1 VYEVV
6 NLTPFQ
12 TAGAALIDLTGEYVW
27 VVIVKGTFRVE
38 DNGEIE
44 AAAAQQ
50 PVAHAPL
57 YRGAPGSSSLRMDAD
72 LCPAHP
78 GTDVTVDGH
87 AYAPGGRPIA
97 STDVSVRV
105 GALQQTVRVHGDRVW
120 TRGFAWLVASE
131 ATPFVR
137 MPVVYER
144 AFGGRARTN
153 RDEDFPFPA
162 NPVGVGFHM
171 VAPPEGSPLPN
182 IEDPQHPARHWNDRP
197 CPAGLGPIDRGWS
210 PRRAL
215 AGTYDEQWK
224 LHRAPLWPGD
234 ADCRFFSCAPA
245 GLFSE
250 TPLRGGEP
258 VVVEHMTPEALWAFT
273 LPRFAIYVRTFVAGR
288 AEHSRAQLDRVL
300 LLPDDRQVVLTWRA
314 VARCGN
320 SPRKVNSSTV
330 WAYRIQR

>member
-1 VYEVV
+1 VYQVV

-12 TAGAALIDLTGEYVW
+12 TAGAPLIDLTGEYVW
-27 VVIVKGTFRVE
+27 VVIIKGTFRVE
-38 DNGEIE
+38 DDEIE
-44 AAAAQQ
+44 PAASQQ
-50 PVAHAPL
+50 SVAHGPL
-57 YRGAPGSSSLRMDAD
+57 YRGTPGASSLRMDAD

-87 AYAPGGRPIA
+87 AYAPGGRATA

-105 GALQQTVRVHGDRVW
+105 GALQRTVRVHGDRVW
-120 TRGFAWLVASE
+120 TRRFARMVASD
-131 ATPFVR
+131 ATPFVS

-144 AFGGRARTN
+144 AFGGRTRTTS
-153 RDEDFPFPA
+153 DEDFPYPT

-171 VAPPEGSPLPN
+171 IPPPEGSPLPN
-182 IEDPQHPARHWNDRP
+182 IEDPQEPTRRWDDRP
-197 CPAGLGPIDRGWS
+197 CSAGLGPIDRGWS

-224 LHRAPLWPGD
+224 QHRAPLWPGD
-234 ADCRFFSCAPA
+234 ADSRFFSCAPA

-258 VVVEHMTPEALWAFT
+258 VVVEQMTPDGCWAFT
-273 LPRFAIYVRTFVAGR
+273 LPRFVIHVRTFVAGH

-320 SPRKVNSSTV
+320 SPRKVSYSTV
-330 WAYRIQR
+330 WAYRIER